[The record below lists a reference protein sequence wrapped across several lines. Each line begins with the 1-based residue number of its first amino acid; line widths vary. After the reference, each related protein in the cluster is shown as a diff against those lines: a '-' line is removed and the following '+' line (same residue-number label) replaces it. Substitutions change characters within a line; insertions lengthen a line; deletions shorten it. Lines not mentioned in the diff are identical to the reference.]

1 MAKYRFQ
8 KLAEEK
14 VFKDPIHQYIRV
26 KEKLYWDLINTKE
39 FQRLRRIKQLG
50 VTSMTFHGAEHTR
63 FGHSLGVY
71 EITRRMLDDNLYRR
85 KVIDADERAVA
96 LCAALLHDV
105 GHGPFSHMFEKIFDS
120 DHEHFTQQII
130 LGDTEI
136 HQVLLQVDAN
146 FPQQVAD
153 VISHEYENK
162 LIVDLISSQ
171 IDADR
176 MDYLQRDAY
185 YTGVNYGQFDME
197 RILRLMREK
206 DGRLVIKESGI
217 HDIEDYILGRYQ
229 MFWQVYY
236 HGVSRGVE
244 ALITKLFQRAKE
256 LYHHDYQFSIKPD
269 YLIPFFKNE
278 VTLADYLAL
287 DEVVMQYYFMIW
299 QNESDTILSD
309 LSRRYLTRQ
318 LFKFKTYQTKS
329 ERQTLALPDDSIVQQ
344 LTALFLQ
351 VGIDPKYYLAIDSVE
366 NFAYRALT
374 DSNIRIL
381 MRDDHIIELSEVSAI
396 IHGIVNQS
404 AQDGKIFYPKNMIL
418 QLPDS
423 EAKREIIDLLDIQN
437 FNRE

>member
-1 MAKYRFQ
+1 MVQYRFQ
-8 KLAEEK
+8 KLEEEK

-26 KEKLYWDLINTKE
+26 KERLYWDLINTKE

-71 EITRRMLDDNLYRR
+71 EITRRILDDNLYRR
-85 KVIDADERAVA
+85 QVVDANERSVA

-105 GHGPFSHMFEKIFDS
+105 GHGPFSHMFEKIFNS
-120 DHEHFTQQII
+120 DHENFTQQII

-136 HQVLLQVDAN
+136 HQVLLQVDAK

-153 VISHEYENK
+153 VISHEYDNK

-256 LYHHDYQFSIKPD
+256 LYHSNYQFSIQPD
-269 YLIPFFKNE
+269 YLIPFFSNK

-287 DEVVMQYYFMIW
+287 DEVVMQYYFMTW
-299 QNESDTILSD
+299 QNESDAILSD
-309 LSRRYLTRQ
+309 LSQRYLTRQ

-329 ERQTLALPDDSIVQQ
+329 ERQTLAWPDDSIVQQ
-344 LTALFLQ
+344 LTALFLK
-351 VGIDPKYYLAIDSVE
+351 VGIDPNYYLAVDSVE

-381 MRDDHIIELSEVSAI
+381 MRDDQILELSEVSAI
-396 IHGIVNQS
+396 LHGIVNQS

-418 QLPDS
+418 QLPES
-423 EAKREIIDLLDIQN
+423 EEKQQIIKLLDIHS